1 MPKSPILLRTA
12 TATATTTSLAT
23 ATAIASLLVIFGAPA
38 LAQTSDSPY
47 YYGGLAVGQS
57 RAKLNEERIATDKF
71 GPGVSLTGIQKDNK
85 DTGYKIFGGTQM
97 NRYFALEGGYFRLG
111 EFNFNATT
119 APTGTLNGRVR
130 VQGLNLDLVGTLPL
144 TENFSALARIGGQYA
159 QTRDNFSAS
168 GAVAA
173 GNPSPRH
180 NGGGY
185 KAGVGLQYA
194 LGNSMLVRGEVERY
208 RIDDAVGRR
217 SNIDVATIS
226 LVFPFGR
233 APAAAPRP
241 VAMAA
246 PAYVA
251 PAPAPMPA
259 PVIVAAAPQPAPVP
273 PPKRVSFSAESLF
286 GFGQASLRTD
296 GRTTL
301 DAFAKDLSGTQFDT
315 IAVEGHTDRL
325 GSSAFNQKL
334 SEQRAQAVKAYLVES
349 GHLDAM
355 KISTAGKGETMPVT
369 TSAEC
374 KGTRQTPALI
384 LCLQRDRRV
393 DVEVTGTR

>member
-1 MPKSPILLRTA
+1 MHMNQAPTLLRSS
-12 TATATTTSLAT
+12 TTF
-23 ATAIASLLVIFGAPA
+23 AIASLLASLAAPA
-38 LAQTSDSPY
+38 LAQSSDSAY
-47 YYGGLAVGQS
+47 YYGGLSVGQS
-57 RAKLNEERIATDKF
+57 RAKLNEERMATDKF

-85 DTGYKIFGGTQM
+85 DTGYKIFGGKQM

-111 EFNFNATT
+111 EFTFNATT
-119 APTGTLNGRVR
+119 APAGTLNGRVR

-159 QTRDNFSAS
+159 QTRDDFSAS

-194 LGNSMLVRGEVERY
+194 LGSTVLVRGEVERY
-208 RIDDAVGRR
+208 RIDDAVGHR
-217 SNIDVATIS
+217 SNIDMASIS

-233 APAAAPRP
+233 APDAAPRP
-241 VAMAA
+241 VAVAA
-246 PAYVA
+246 PVYVA

-259 PVIVAAAPQPAPVP
+259 PVVVAAAPAVAPMPAPR
-273 PPKRVSFSAESLF
+273 KRVSFSAESLF
-286 GFGQASLRTD
+286 GFGK
-296 GRTTL
+296 TTL
-301 DAFAKDLSGTQFDT
+301 RPEGSAALDTFAKDLSGTQFDT
-315 IAVEGHTDRL
+315 IVVEGHTDRL

-334 SEQRAQAVKAYLVES
+334 SEQRALAVKTYLVDS
-349 GHLDAM
+349 GRLDAM

-369 TSAEC
+369 TLAEC